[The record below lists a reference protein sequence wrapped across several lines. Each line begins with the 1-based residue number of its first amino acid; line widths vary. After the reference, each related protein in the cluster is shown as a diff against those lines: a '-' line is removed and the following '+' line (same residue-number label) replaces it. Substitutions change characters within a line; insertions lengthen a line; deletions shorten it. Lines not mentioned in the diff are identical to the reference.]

1 MPSETLRHYINGA
14 PVEPRGQERMPVY
27 NPATGA
33 VLSEIVLDDTG
44 AVHAAV
50 EAAQRAFPGWSSTPI
65 MERAR
70 VMFRFREL
78 LERHRRELAASITE
92 EHGKTLDDAYA
103 EMGRGI
109 EVVELAASAPSL
121 LKGEV
126 LTDVAHGVDVE
137 LMRVPLG
144 VVAGLTAFNF
154 PGMIP
159 LWMFPIALVAGNTFI
174 LKPSERT
181 PRTPMK
187 VAALAAEAGLPAGVL
202 NVAHG
207 GSAVAEALLTHPDI
221 RAVSFV
227 GSQPVAEHV
236 YRTAAAHGKRVQAL
250 GGAKNFHVVMP
261 DCDLDYTVR
270 ALVNSGYGSAG
281 ERCLAC
287 AVILAVGSIQDPLV
301 DALRRAGDA
310 LRVGPGSEEG
320 VEMGPLIRPE
330 HRERVRRYIEK
341 GVEEGAR
348 IVRDGRRDV
357 LPSEGFFLGPTLFDH
372 VTPEMAIAREE
383 IFGPV
388 LSVIRVPDL
397 ETAVQVANRSPFGN
411 TTSIY
416 TRSGAAARYF
426 REHIQAGMVG
436 INIGVAA
443 PVAIFPFS
451 GWKTSFYGDLHAT
464 GRDGYLFYTETRVVT
479 SRWPS

>member
-1 MPSETLRHYINGA
+1 
-14 PVEPRGQERMPVY
+14 
-27 NPATGA
+27 
-33 VLSEIVLDDTG
+33 
-44 AVHAAV
+44 
-50 EAAQRAFPGWSSTPI
+50 
-65 MERAR
+65 
-70 VMFRFREL
+70 
-78 LERHRRELAASITE
+78 
-92 EHGKTLDDAYA
+92 
-103 EMGRGI
+103 
-109 EVVELAASAPSL
+109 
-121 LKGEV
+121 
-126 LTDVAHGVDVE
+126 
-137 LMRVPLG
+137 
-144 VVAGLTAFNF
+144 
-154 PGMIP
+154 
-159 LWMFPIALVAGNTFI
+159 
-174 LKPSERT
+174 
-181 PRTPMK
+181 
-187 VAALAAEAGLPAGVL
+187 
-202 NVAHG
+202 
-207 GSAVAEALLTHPDI
+207 
-221 RAVSFV
+221 
-227 GSQPVAEHV
+227 
-236 YRTAAAHGKRVQAL
+236 
-250 GGAKNFHVVMP
+250 
-261 DCDLDYTVR
+261 
-270 ALVNSGYGSAG
+270 
-281 ERCLAC
+281 
-287 AVILAVGSIQDPLV
+287 
-301 DALRRAGDA
+301 
-310 LRVGPGSEEG
+310 
-320 VEMGPLIRPE
+320 MGPLIRPE

-348 IVRDGRRDV
+348 IIRDGRRDV